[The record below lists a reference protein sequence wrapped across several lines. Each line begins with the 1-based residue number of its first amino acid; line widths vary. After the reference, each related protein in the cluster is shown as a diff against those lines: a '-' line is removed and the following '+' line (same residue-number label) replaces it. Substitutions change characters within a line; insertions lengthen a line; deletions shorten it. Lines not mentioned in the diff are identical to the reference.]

1 MDWDVEAANTYL
13 SQLWGW
19 EVKVNTDRCLV
30 RTVAKYSLCSRMA
43 KGELKS
49 SLASLLRRTLLILLS
64 VPPLRHNYLLTVHL
78 LILRHLVGRGVQDMH
93 LSGTQRFHHTFMSSA
108 DIWVRELRRMEF
120 CFYFHA
126 MVNTLS
132 YAILKQTTKTKTG
145 YMLCMKRM
153 LGLKG
158 TTLYWLEY
166 IRWATHAPLW
176 DPSYLKEL
184 LDYRNSP

>member
-1 MDWDVEAANTYL
+1 MG
-13 SQLWGW
+13 SQGQYWQVSGENPLQ
-19 EVKVNTDRCLV
+19 V
-30 RTVAKYSLCSRMA
+30 TVANYLLCSRMA

-49 SLASLLRRTLLILLS
+49 SLASLLRRTLIILLS
-64 VPPLRHNYLLTVHL
+64 VPPLRHNYLLKVHL
-78 LILRHLVGRGVQDMH
+78 LILLHLVGRGFKICIWVGHKD
-93 LSGTQRFHHTFMSSA
+93 SIHTFMSSA

-153 LGLKG
+153 LELKG
-158 TTLYWLEY
+158 TTLYWLVY